1 MDQAMESVLRN
12 IRTDLRLTMNG
23 VISTSM
29 RDKGV
34 NYRMNFGV
42 DMLKI
47 KEIAG
52 RYEPG
57 STLAEVLWKED
68 VREMKIIATML
79 YPSASFSKETADR
92 WVKQITNQ
100 EMREQACK
108 NLFQELSFAP
118 QLVNEWTT
126 DEDEKI
132 RTTGYWLFARL
143 CIVRAEVVKQVDM
156 NLLLADAVHDLKGES
171 LLLRQS
177 ALNALKFFG
186 RISRENAQE
195 VLQRVSG
202 FEKSEI
208 QMEKEMLDQLLF
220 EFGHAGY
227 CL

>member
-1 MDQAMESVLRN
+1 MESVIRN

-68 VREMKIIATML
+68 VREMKILATML
-79 YPSASFSKETADR
+79 YPSAFLTRETADR
-92 WVKQITNQ
+92 WVRHITNQ
-100 EMREQACK
+100 EIREQACR
-108 NLFQELSFAP
+108 NLFQELSFAH
-118 QLVNEWTT
+118 QLVNEWTRN
-126 DEDEKI
+126 EDEKI

-156 NLLLADAVHDLKGES
+156 DLLLDDAVNDLKNES

-186 RISRENAQE
+186 RISRVNAQE

-202 FEKSEI
+202 FENSENQI
-208 QMEKEMLDQLLF
+208 EKEMLDQLLF
-220 EFGHAGY
+220 EFGLAG
-227 CL
+227 

>member
-1 MDQAMESVLRN
+1 MESVIRN

>member
-1 MDQAMESVLRN
+1 MESVIRN

-29 RDKGV
+29 REKGV

-52 RYEPG
+52 KYEPG
-57 STLAEVLWKED
+57 STLAEILWNED
-68 VREMKIIATML
+68 VREMKILATML
-79 YPSASFSKETADR
+79 YPSASLTRETADR
-92 WVKQITNQ
+92 WVRHITNQ
-100 EMREQACK
+100 EIREQACR
-108 NLFQELSFAP
+108 NLFQELSFAH
-118 QLVNEWTT
+118 QLVNEWTRN
-126 DEDEKI
+126 EDEKI

-156 NLLLADAVHDLKGES
+156 DLLLDDAVNDLKSES

-220 EFGHAGY
+220 EFGLAG
-227 CL
+227 

>member
-100 EMREQACK
+100 EMREQACR

-156 NLLLADAVHDLKGES
+156 NLLLDDAVHDLKSES

>member
-1 MDQAMESVLRN
+1 
-12 IRTDLRLTMNG
+12 MNG

>member
-132 RTTGYWLFARL
+132 RTTGYWLFTRL

-208 QMEKEMLDQLLF
+208 QMEKKMLDQLLF
-220 EFGHAGY
+220 EFGHTGY

>member
-1 MDQAMESVLRN
+1 MESVIRN

-29 RDKGV
+29 REKGV

-52 RYEPG
+52 KYEPG
-57 STLAEVLWKED
+57 STLAEILWNED
-68 VREMKIIATML
+68 VREMKILATML
-79 YPSASFSKETADR
+79 YPSAFLTRETADR
-92 WVKQITNQ
+92 WVRHITNQ
-100 EMREQACK
+100 EIREQACR
-108 NLFQELSFAP
+108 NLFQELSFAH
-118 QLVNEWTT
+118 QLVNEWTRN
-126 DEDEKI
+126 EDEKI

-156 NLLLADAVHDLKGES
+156 DLLLDDAVNDLKNES

-186 RISRENAQE
+186 RISRVNAQE

-202 FEKSEI
+202 FENSENQI
-208 QMEKEMLDQLLF
+208 EKEMLDQLLF
-220 EFGHAGY
+220 EFGLAG
-227 CL
+227 